1 MIDNYLY
8 MIQTATVEQ
17 LKNEM
22 DKNLFVDK
30 DFKDFTKGK
39 EILDSLFELNS
50 SNINGSVK
58 DALILYGMYKLKGG
72 K

>member
-22 DKNLFVDK
+22 DKNLFVDE
-30 DFKDFTKGK
+30 DLKDFTKGK

-50 SNINGSVK
+50 SNISGSVK
-58 DALILYGMYKLKGG
+58 DTLILYGMYKLKGG

>member
-1 MIDNYLY
+1 MIDNYIY
-8 MIQTATVEQ
+8 MMQTVTVEQ

-50 SNINGSVK
+50 SNIRGSVK

>member
-1 MIDNYLY
+1 MIDNYIY
-8 MIQTATVEQ
+8 MMQTATLEQ

-30 DFKDFTKGK
+30 DLKDFTKGK

-50 SNINGSVK
+50 SDVSGLVK

>member
-1 MIDNYLY
+1 MIDNYVY
-8 MIQTATVEQ
+8 MMQTATVEQ

-22 DKNLFVDK
+22 DKNLFVYK
-30 DFKDFTKGK
+30 DLKDFTKGK

-50 SNINGSVK
+50 PNVSGLVK
-58 DALILYGMYKLKGG
+58 DTLIFYGMYKLKGG

>member
-1 MIDNYLY
+1 

-22 DKNLFVDK
+22 DKNLFQDK

-50 SNINGSVK
+50 SNISGSVK

>member
-1 MIDNYLY
+1 MIDNYVY
-8 MIQTATVEQ
+8 MMPTATVEQ

-30 DFKDFTKGK
+30 DLKDFTRVK

-50 SNINGSVK
+50 PIISGLVK
-58 DALILYGMYKLKGG
+58 DTLFLYGMYKLKGG

>member
-1 MIDNYLY
+1 MFDNYIY
-8 MIQTATVEQ
+8 MMQTATLEQ

-22 DKNLFVDK
+22 DKNSFVDK

-39 EILDSLFELNS
+39 EIIDSLFELNS
-50 SNINGSVK
+50 SDASGLVK
-58 DALILYGMYKLKGG
+58 DTLILYGMYKLKGG

>member
-1 MIDNYLY
+1 
-8 MIQTATVEQ
+8 
-17 LKNEM
+17 M

-30 DFKDFTKGK
+30 DLKDFTKGK
-39 EILDSLFELNS
+39 EILDSLFKLNS
-50 SNINGSVK
+50 SDVSGLVK

>member
-1 MIDNYLY
+1 MINNYLY

-30 DFKDFTKGK
+30 DLKDFTKGK
-39 EILDSLFELNS
+39 EILDS
-50 SNINGSVK
+50 SNISGSVK

>member
-1 MIDNYLY
+1 MIDNYIY
-8 MIQTATVEQ
+8 MMQTVTVEQ

-30 DFKDFTKGK
+30 DLKDFTKGK

-50 SNINGSVK
+50 SNISGSVK
-58 DALILYGMYKLKGG
+58 DALILYGIYKLKGG

>member
-1 MIDNYLY
+1 
-8 MIQTATVEQ
+8 
-17 LKNEM
+17 M

-30 DFKDFTKGK
+30 DLKDFTKGK

-50 SNINGSVK
+50 SNISGLVK
-58 DALILYGMYKLKGG
+58 DALILYKMYKLKGG